1 MSYPGII
8 EFLNEA
14 HEYPLSFKKK
24 IGVFSV
30 SAVAINASNFR
41 ATVSASTSS
50 IRTRQFIYFEYGPNE
65 GYHEIAG
72 VGEAYIDFKNG
83 VIDSEAS
90 SAIIYEVKTKTIE
103 SVIAQQI
110 ASLEKVVGFSFV
122 EIKTFEEVLD
132 GTGREDLLLS
142 RRFVREVV
150 NIKLLNLPNQV
161 LSIPTTAIEVISGR
175 GNLRVRAIN
184 LEAYTMV
191 APIWPQGRNNIKIT
205 YTAGF
210 SECPED
216 VSRAIILM
224 TLSNMLG
231 KEASYSGGGTSLSV
245 TAWSKTFG
253 PRGKYSEARNDYVI
267 QARAIVSKYK
277 TGVVSS

>member
-30 SAVAINASNFR
+30 SGVTTSGGNFK
-41 ATVSASTSS
+41 ATVSEAVSS
-50 IRTRQFIYFEYGPNE
+50 VRVRQFIYFEYGPNE
-65 GYHEIAG
+65 GYHEIAS
-72 VGEAYIDFKNG
+72 VGSGTIDFKNG
-83 VIDSEAS
+83 VVDSEAS
-90 SAIIYEVKTKTIE
+90 TAIIYEVKTKTIE
-103 SVIAQQI
+103 SVISQQI

-122 EIKTFEEVLD
+122 EIQTFEETLD
-132 GTGREDLLLS
+132 GTGREDLLVS
-142 RRFVREVV
+142 RRFVREIV

-161 LSIPTTAIEVISGR
+161 LSIPTSAIEVITNR
-175 GNLRVRAIN
+175 GTLRVRAIN

-210 SECPED
+210 DECPED

-224 TLSNMLG
+224 ALSNMLG